1 MRTGFWR
8 RPAGAGLI
16 TLVLAALLL
25 GLGYELA
32 DHRLAP
38 ELSDARLAAS
48 LEANRANRLAQEN
61 QRLERRLAEAEAR
74 LATKTATPGSE
85 EGEAAGPTSRV
96 IHRGEA
102 ALLLGGRLVVTLEA
116 IAPEREAAQIR
127 VKVLGGQEGATS
139 LAPGGDAR
147 FRLDGK
153 VYHLLLKKI
162 LANSVIITLLPEGGN

>member
-1 MRTGFWR
+1 MGMGFWQ
-8 RPAGAGLI
+8 RPAGALVV
-16 TLVLAALLL
+16 TLALAALLL

-32 DHRLAP
+32 DHRLGP
-38 ELSDARLAAS
+38 ELNDARLAAS

-61 QRLERRLAEAEAR
+61 QRLEQRLNEAEAR
-74 LATKTATPGSE
+74 LAARSAAPE
-85 EGEAAGPTSRV
+85 EAEAQGPASRV

-127 VKVLGGQEGATS
+127 VKVLGGQEGITS

-162 LANSVIITLLPEGGN
+162 LTNSVLITLLAEGGN

>member
-1 MRTGFWR
+1 MTMGFWR
-8 RPAGAGLI
+8 RPAGAWLA

-38 ELSDARLAAS
+38 DLNDARLAAS

-61 QRLERRLAEAEAR
+61 QRLEQRLNEAEAR
-74 LATKTATPGSE
+74 LAAKTAAPGSE
-85 EGEAAGPTSRV
+85 EGEAEGPASRV

-102 ALLLGGRLVVTLEA
+102 ALLLGGRLVVTLEG
-116 IAPEREAAQIR
+116 IAPEREAALLR
-127 VKVLGGQEGATS
+127 VKVLGGQEGSTR

-162 LANSVIITLLPEGGN
+162 LTNSVIVTLLAEGGN

>member
-1 MRTGFWR
+1 MRRGFWR
-8 RPAGAGLI
+8 RPAGAWLI

-25 GLGYELA
+25 GLGYEWA

-38 ELSDARLAAS
+38 ELNDARLAAS

-61 QRLERRLAEAEAR
+61 QRLEQRLNEAEAR
-74 LATKTATPGSE
+74 LAARAAAPGAE
-85 EGEAAGPTSRV
+85 EAEAEGPSSRV

-116 IAPEREAAQIR
+116 IAPEREAAQLR

-153 VYHLLLKKI
+153 IYHLLLKKI
-162 LANSVIITLLPEGGN
+162 LTNAVIVTLLAEGGN